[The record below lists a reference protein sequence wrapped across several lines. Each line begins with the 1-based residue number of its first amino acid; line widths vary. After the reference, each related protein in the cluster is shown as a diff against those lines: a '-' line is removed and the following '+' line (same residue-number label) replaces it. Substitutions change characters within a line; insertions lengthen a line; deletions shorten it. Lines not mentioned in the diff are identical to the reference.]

1 MWNIADYVREQTAA
15 SGVPEKLSD
24 YDTVLAVVRLLTLA
38 SRS

>member
-1 MWNIADYVREQTAA
+1 MAFDLQSWVKKSTAD

-38 SRS
+38 K